1 MDDSGHRDGGGGVG
15 FGDAAGLRHH
25 GGARLF
31 PNEAS
36 LLRLISALASEI
48 SEDWEAGKLYLDMT
62 MPHPPTRLTPK
73 QFTET
78 NLHNLAMHNFS

>member
-62 MPHPPTRLTPK
+62 CLTHPPV
-73 QFTET
+73 
-78 NLHNLAMHNFS
+78 